1 MPQLTMNA
9 APSPAATPSQLTL
22 TVAERESVAEGV
34 VALTLADPAGKRLP
48 DWTPGAHIDLVLPE
62 GGTRQYSLCGD
73 RWDAYTYRVGVLH
86 ERNGRG
92 GSDFVHRQLSEGTHV
107 GVGGPRNN
115 FRLAPA
121 QRYVFVAGGIGITP
135 MLPMLQSAA
144 LMGAEAELLYLG
156 RSRKTMPFLGEL
168 ASYGDNVKVLPKDEC
183 GPVDLPS
190 LLGDYLPGTKV
201 YVCGPQRMLDSIT
214 EHCAGWPEGSLR
226 TEHFAAKQQGAPARR
241 EAFEVELSRSGKTL
255 VVEPGISVLDAI
267 QSVGVNVLSSCR
279 TGTCGTCEATVIAGI
294 PDHRDSILTEAE
306 QTAGDCMF
314 PCVSRS
320 CTDRLVLDL

>member
-1 MPQLTMNA
+1 MPQPAVNT
-9 APSPAATPSQLTL
+9 APSPAIPSSQLTL
-22 TVAERESVAEGV
+22 AVVARESVADEV
-34 VALTLADPAGKRLP
+34 VALTLADPGGKRLP

-73 RWDAYTYRVGVLH
+73 RWNPYTYRVGVLR
-86 ERNGRG
+86 ERDGRG
-92 GSDFVHRQLSEGTHV
+92 GSDFVHRQLSEGTPI

-115 FRLAPA
+115 FRLVPA

-135 MLPMLQSAA
+135 MLPMLKSAA
-144 LMGAEAELLYLG
+144 LLGAEAELLYLG

-168 ASYGDNVKVLPKDEC
+168 ASYGDNVKVLPKDEH

-201 YVCGPQRMLDSIT
+201 YVCGPKRMLDTIT
-214 EHCAGWPEGSLR
+214 KHCAEWPEGSLR
-226 TEHFAAKQQGAPARR
+226 TEHFAAKQQGAPVRK
-241 EAFEVELSRSGKTL
+241 EAFELELCRSGKTL

-279 TGTCGTCEATVIAGI
+279 TGTCGTCEATVIAGT

-306 QTAGDCMF
+306 QAAGDCMF

-320 CTDRLVLDL
+320 CTDPLVLDL